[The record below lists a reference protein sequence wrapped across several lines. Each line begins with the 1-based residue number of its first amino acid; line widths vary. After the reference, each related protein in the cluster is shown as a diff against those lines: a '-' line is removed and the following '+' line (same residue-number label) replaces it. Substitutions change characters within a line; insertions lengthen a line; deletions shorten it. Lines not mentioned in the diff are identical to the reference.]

1 MTYVTVSGQPC
12 SNKLNPSQPPLK
24 FEVRPPGDAKY
35 QWLTKVSH
43 FFMWCIFTRP
53 LPLQQKNRLLSQ
65 VLTQYPS
72 PIKTHMQNAHTQV
85 ERVGQIAAWCGVK
98 TLVLNRIVPGMA
110 PLRNLLQAKQ
120 NFPGNLFISDD
131 LMQVGVSFLGGVV
144 LN

>member
-1 MTYVTVSGQPC
+1 MYRNC
-12 SNKLNPSQPPLK
+12 FIEK
-24 FEVRPPGDAKY
+24 FEVRPLGDAKY

-53 LPLQQKNRLLSQ
+53 LPLQQKNRLRIPSFNAISQ
-65 VLTQYPS
+65 PD
-72 PIKTHMQNAHTQV
+72 AHTQV

-120 NFPGNLFISDD
+120 NFPGNLFISDG
-131 LMQVGVSFLGGVV
+131 LMQIGERSLGGVV